1 MRIRWL
7 GHAAFEISEGEKVV
21 LVDPW
26 LRGNPLA
33 AAKPEDFEKVD
44 VIVVTHDHQDHLG
57 DAVEIAKKTGALVV
71 AVPELAAYVEELG
84 ASAQGQNMGS
94 FADARGVEVALVQ
107 AFHTCS
113 RGAPAGALVRMGG
126 KTVYHMGDT
135 SLFGDVAL
143 IGELYKPDVAL
154 VPIGGFYVMGPLE
167 AAKAVELMK
176 PKVSVPMHYATFPVL
191 EKSPDRFVEEVSKRA
206 PEVKVVVLKPGES
219 LEV

>member
-21 LVDPW
+21 LIDPW

-33 AAKPEDFEKVD
+33 AAKPEDFQKVD

-113 RGAPAGALVRMGG
+113 RGAPAGALVRMGSKNRLPHG
-126 KTVYHMGDT
+126 GHLALRRR
-135 SLFGDVAL
+135 SLDRRAL
-143 IGELYKPDVAL
+143 QA
-154 VPIGGFYVMGPLE
+154 
-167 AAKAVELMK
+167 
-176 PKVSVPMHYATFPVL
+176 
-191 EKSPDRFVEEVSKRA
+191 
-206 PEVKVVVLKPGES
+206 
-219 LEV
+219 